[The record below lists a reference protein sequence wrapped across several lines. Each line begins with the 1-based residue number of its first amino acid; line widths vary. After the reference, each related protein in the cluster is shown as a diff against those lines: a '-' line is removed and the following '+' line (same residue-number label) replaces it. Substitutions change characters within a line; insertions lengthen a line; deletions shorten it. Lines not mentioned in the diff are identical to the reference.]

1 MANSPS
7 ELIRQ
12 KCRIMTSL
20 WQCRIT
26 EAMPIRRLKEVVGLT
41 SQDLSAIYIG
51 VAIVLTGVLEGGAV
65 VVWRA

>member
-1 MANSPS
+1 
-7 ELIRQ
+7 
-12 KCRIMTSL
+12 MTSL